1 MEVGKPLVTGHAADR
16 TRISHRI
23 DISPDLQQGRVSVL
37 SGSMAIRCIERVAG
51 YVPCWR
57 LEYYKRTSVVRLMFG
72 CGGVPPPCVG
82 VFETSP
88 GAPWYVISGQKTA
101 ADTATRRAVWLRLF
115 D

>member
-1 MEVGKPLVTGHAADR
+1 MTGHATDER
-16 TRISHRI
+16 RISHRI
-23 DISPDLQQGRVSVL
+23 DHQLELRQGRVSAL
-37 SGSMAIRCIERVAG
+37 SGSAAIRCIERVAG

-82 VFETSP
+82 VFETPP
-88 GAPWYVISGQKTA
+88 GASWYVISGQKTA
-101 ADTATRRAVWLRLF
+101 ADTAARGPVWLRFF